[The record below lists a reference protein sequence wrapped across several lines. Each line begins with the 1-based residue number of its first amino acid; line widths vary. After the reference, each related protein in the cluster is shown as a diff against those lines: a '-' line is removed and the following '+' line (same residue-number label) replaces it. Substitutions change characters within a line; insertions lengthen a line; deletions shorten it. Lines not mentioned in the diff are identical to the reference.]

1 MEKFKFTEDKKFRE
15 IHYPRDPGKWAAE
28 KDEIRERAY
37 YLAHRFGPD
46 MATIFHIKRAK
57 TDLAICGMIITDS
70 DADYTDYCHSWTDT
84 TGRLHVPCASCY
96 NTRTAMESPT
106 AKPAPGVMPFDDAYE
121 VELEAAEAR
130 ALARDLEPRD
140 ENYPAFTENEVR
152 TAMEFWGEFPT
163 MEKLE
168 EEETGGLDITFPIR

>member
-1 MEKFKFTEDKKFRE
+1 MKHVIDKKFRE
-15 IHYPRDPGKWAAE
+15 VHYPRDPGKWAAE

-46 MATIFHIKRAK
+46 MATIFHIKQAK
-57 TDLAICGMIITDS
+57 CDLSICGMIITDS

-96 NTRTAMESPT
+96 NHRTEMESPT
-106 AKPAPGVMPFDDAYE
+106 AKDPGVMPFDDAYE
-121 VELEAAEAR
+121 AELEAAEALL
-130 ALARDLEPRD
+130 LARDLEPRD
-140 ENYPAFTENEVR
+140 ERFPDYTENEVS
-152 TAMEFWGEFPT
+152 TALEFWGEFPE
-163 MEKLE
+163 MKKLE